1 MSTTL
6 EKLHSAMTTKA
17 VTSDELKLA
26 NEMIASYLEDSA
38 KALKEAKELAR
49 QTGVPFKFDIEGL
62 VVAFDPAAEQAEL
75 EAAAQ
80 AKEDDDDEYWC
91 SSDEDWSNSNC

>member
-1 MSTTL
+1 VDL
-6 EKLHSAMTTKA
+6 DKIHSSMTTKA

-38 KALKEAKELAR
+38 KALKQAKELAR

-62 VVAFDPAAEQAEL
+62 VVAFDPALEEAEL
-75 EAAAQ
+75 EAVAAQ
-80 AKEDDDDEYWC
+80 KSEDEYWC
-91 SSDEDWSNSNC
+91 SSDDDSWDSSDSTC